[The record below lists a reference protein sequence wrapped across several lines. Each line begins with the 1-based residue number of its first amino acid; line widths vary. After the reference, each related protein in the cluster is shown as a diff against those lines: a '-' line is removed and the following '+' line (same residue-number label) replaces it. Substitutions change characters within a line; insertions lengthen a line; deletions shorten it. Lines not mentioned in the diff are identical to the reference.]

1 VTAVAAPEL
10 PPDAAQA
17 HVRRVVE
24 RSGTSFYWG
33 MRLLRRDKREAMF
46 AIYAFC
52 REVDDIADGEAAP
65 AVKLAEL
72 ARWRAELDALY
83 DGRPSFPTTRALAE
97 PIRRFALPRAELEL
111 MIEGMEMDAH
121 EMWARPPPLDQ
132 LRAYCRR
139 VAGAVGLLS
148 MRVFGPPDP
157 EADRGAVALGE
168 AFQLTNILRDIEEDA
183 AIGRIYLPRQLLAE
197 HGIASE
203 EIGAILAHPGLA
215 PSCEAL
221 ADLALARFAEAEAAF
236 AHIQRA
242 RLRPVLIMQGVYR
255 RTLERLRQ
263 RGFERLDQPVRIGR
277 PERVWLALRH
287 GLL

>member
-1 VTAVAAPEL
+1 VASPAL
-10 PPDAAQA
+10 PLGAAQA
-17 HVRRVVE
+17 HVRRIVE

-52 REVDDIADGEAAP
+52 REVDDIADGQATP

-83 DGRPSFPTTRALAE
+83 AGRSSFPTTRALVE
-97 PIRRFALPRAELEL
+97 PIRRFALPRAEFEL
-111 MIEGMEMDAH
+111 MIEGMEMDAR
-121 EMWARPPPLDQ
+121 EAWARPPALDQ

-148 MRVFGPPDP
+148 MRVFGAPDP
-157 EADRGAVALGE
+157 EADRGAIALGE
-168 AFQLTNILRDIEEDA
+168 AFQLTNILRDIDEDA
-183 AIGRIYLPRQLLAE
+183 ANGRIYLPRELLDA
-197 HGIASE
+197 HGVAGD
-203 EIGAILAHPGLA
+203 EIGAILRHPGLA
-215 PSCEAL
+215 RSCEAL
-221 ADLALARFAEAEAAF
+221 ADLTLARFAEADRAL
-236 AHIQRA
+236 AHIKRA

-255 RTLERLRQ
+255 RTLERLRE
-263 RGFERLDQPVRIGR
+263 RGFERLDEPVRIGR